1 MIYIPPAK
9 QVTDH
14 AEIMQILEV
23 ALSGH
28 YAGGVKTDEFSKK
41 LKQFLG
47 IKNVVLCNS
56 GSSANLLAVSACL
69 SPKFQK
75 RIYSG
80 DSVITT
86 AVGFPTTVNPLFQNG
101 LKPTFIDAELGTYVP
116 SLEMILE
123 AITPR
128 TRLII
133 LAHTLGNP
141 FQEKELAEE
150 CEKRGIILLSDCCD
164 ALGSTYDGQIVG
176 TYSDMATLSFYPAHI
191 ISCGQA
197 GAVYTRSS
205 LNKVILESFRAWGRQ
220 CFCPPGK
227 DNTCGK
233 RFSHEYEE
241 LPYGFD
247 HKYVYDHIGYNL
259 DTSDLNAAV
268 GVAQM
273 DKLPDFIIKR
283 RENHATLKLLFQE
296 AGFDEY
302 FILPEATPN
311 SNPVWF
317 GFCLTIR
324 DGMPF
329 TRHDLVQYLESNQV
343 GTRQLF
349 GGNLLRHPAYA
360 NLDYDKLDLH
370 NADKILMDSLWFGC
384 HPGMGEIEIFHIVTT
399 FNNFLKL
406 TCG

>member
-1 MIYIPPAK
+1 MLYISPAK
-9 QVTDH
+9 QVTDN
-14 AEIMQILEV
+14 EELRQILEV

-28 YAGGVKTDEFSKK
+28 YAGGIKSEEFGKK

-47 IKNVVLCNS
+47 IKNVILTNS

-75 RIYSG
+75 RIYPG

-101 LKPTFIDAELGTYVP
+101 LRPTFIDAELGTYVP
-116 SLEMILE
+116 SLDMVLE

-150 CEKRGIILLSDCCD
+150 CERREITLIADCCD
-164 ALGSTYDGQIVG
+164 GLGSTYASEYVG
-176 TYSDMATLSFYPAHI
+176 TYADMATLSFYPAHM
-191 ISCGQA
+191 ISCGEG

-205 LNKVILESFRAWGRQ
+205 LNRVVLESFRDWGRS
-220 CFCPPGK
+220 CYCLPGV

-233 RFSHEYEE
+233 RFNWDFEE

-247 HKYVYDHIGYNL
+247 HKYVYEHIGYNL
-259 DTSDLNAAV
+259 KMSDLNAAV

-273 DKLPDFIIKR
+273 DKLPDFIVKR
-283 RENHATLKLLFQE
+283 RQNHAALKLSFQE
-296 AGFDEY
+296 AGFGEY

-311 SNPVWF
+311 SDPVWF

-329 TRHDLVQYLESNQV
+329 TRRDLVQYLESHQV

-360 NLDYDKLDLH
+360 NLDYDKVGSLS
-370 NADKILMDSLWFGC
+370 NADKILMDSFWVAC
-384 HPGMGEIEIFHIVTT
+384 HPALSSIEIFHIVTT
-399 FNNFLKL
+399 FNNFLKQR
-406 TCG
+406 

>member
-1 MIYIPPAK
+1 MQYIHPAK
-9 QVTDH
+9 QVTDNE
-14 AEIMQILEV
+14 EIKQILDV

-28 YAGGVKTDEFSKK
+28 YAGGVKTEEFSKK

-116 SLEMILE
+116 SLDMILE
-123 AITPR
+123 AITLR
-128 TRLII
+128 TRVII

-150 CEKRGIILLSDCCD
+150 CERREITLLVDACD
-164 ALGSTYDGQIVG
+164 GLGSTYAGQYVG
-176 TYSDMATLSFYPAHI
+176 TYADMATLSFYPAHM
-191 ISCGQA
+191 ISCGEG

-205 LNKVILESFRAWGRQ
+205 LNRVILESFRDWGRD
-220 CFCPPGK
+220 CWCEPGK

-233 RFSHEYEE
+233 RFNWDYEE
-241 LPYGFD
+241 LPHGFD
-247 HKYVYDHIGYNL
+247 HKYVYEHLGYNL
-259 DTSDLNAAV
+259 KMSDLNAAV

-273 DKLPDFIIKR
+273 DKLPFFIEKR
-283 RENHATLKLLFQE
+283 RYNHAALKLSFQE

-311 SNPVWF
+311 SDPVWF

-324 DGMPF
+324 DGMSF

-360 NLDYDKLDLH
+360 NLDYDKVGDLR
-370 NADKILMDSLWFGC
+370 NADKILMDSFWVGV
-384 HPGMGEIEIFHIVTT
+384 HPAIGGAEIFHIVSI
-399 FNNFLKL
+399 FSDFLKQI
-406 TCG
+406 